1 MDKTRGKSKYM
12 TKQEVYKFVMHF
24 ERITKDMEKYMP
36 KNSDIAVERKNKL
49 DFEIQKPDFLN
60 FK

>member
-1 MDKTRGKSKYM
+1 MDKSRSKSKYM
-12 TKQEVYKFVMHF
+12 TKQEVYNFVMHF

-36 KNSDIAVERKNKL
+36 KNSDIVVERKNKL